1 MKDIFDR
8 ENEIELLKNSLDS
21 PLIVI
26 MGLRGTGKTSLVKSI
41 LNHVGSTYVF
51 LDIRKLENK
60 EYIVYKNFIKILEKE
75 INRII
80 KRNKDLLSHLRIR
93 GVQIMGI
100 SVSFS

>member
-1 MKDIFDR
+1 
-8 ENEIELLKNSLDS
+8 
-21 PLIVI
+21 
-26 MGLRGTGKTSLVKSI
+26 MGLRRTGKTSLVKSI

-51 LDIRKLENK
+51 LDMRKLENK
-60 EYIVYKNFIKILEKE
+60 EYIVYKDFIKMLEKE